1 MFHKGYP
8 FTDKALMGCLRQ
20 LKEHR
25 VFCDLHFTLGAPF
38 ETEDDHRETIR
49 LQRKIRRQFSNVRN
63 IRTVPLE
70 MEPGSPWH
78 TNPEAF
84 GVKTSLRSF
93 MDLVKYHSE
102 EREGSFSPGYWI
114 PYYFRGKE
122 DEKGFEEALRKIKW
136 SRFCF
141 LQPAAG
147 KRRIPIPG
155 RRLGDLSHFVRK
167 VKGLIRRGG

>member
-49 LQRKIRRQFSNVRN
+49 LQRKIRRQFSNVRS

-70 MEPGSPWH
+70 MEPGSPWY
-78 TNPEAF
+78 TNPEAL
-84 GVKTSLRSF
+84 GQ
-93 MDLVKYHSE
+93 DLFEALWISSSIIQKKGGFFPWYL
-102 EREGSFSPGYWI
+102 I

-122 DEKGFEEALRKIKW
+122 
-136 SRFCF
+136 
-141 LQPAAG
+141 
-147 KRRIPIPG
+147 
-155 RRLGDLSHFVRK
+155 
-167 VKGLIRRGG
+167 